1 MTLIP
6 DSGRFRYRLDRATR
20 SPLATLRRRAFR
32 VRRTVQ
38 KAGENLAATLRPI
51 ALDGRKPGQLTATMS
66 TPAGIWALLFAVALL
81 LVLKQPFM
89 L

>member
-1 MTLIP
+1 MTVIP
-6 DSGRFRYRLDRATR
+6 DLRRFRYRLDRVAR

-51 ALDGRKPGQLTATMS
+51 ALDGRKPGQLTATML
-66 TPAGIWALLFAVALL
+66 TPAGIWLLLLAVALL
-81 LVLKQPFM
+81 LVLTQPVM